1 MIEGED
7 ITVTQEL
14 IAPVIVAG
22 LSTFEVGNN
31 GIVNLPFSDTDDTD
45 MLDINE
51 NDFNTVAINL
61 ANVVE
66 LNDINDISMLG
77 AAVNN
82 RMAITSDTGEI
93 FLDGNIDV
101 GGVVKFNAAAG
112 LTQLNG
118 TVASDSLLLVGN
130 GYFDLSNPN
139 KLPFIHIL
147 AG

>member
-1 MIEGED
+1 MTIEGED
-7 ITVTQEL
+7 ITVTQDV

-77 AAVNN
+77 AA
-82 RMAITSDTGEI
+82 G
-93 FLDGNIDV
+93 
-101 GGVVKFNAAAG
+101 K
-112 LTQLNG
+112 
-118 TVASDSLLLVGN
+118 
-130 GYFDLSNPN
+130 
-139 KLPFIHIL
+139 
-147 AG
+147 